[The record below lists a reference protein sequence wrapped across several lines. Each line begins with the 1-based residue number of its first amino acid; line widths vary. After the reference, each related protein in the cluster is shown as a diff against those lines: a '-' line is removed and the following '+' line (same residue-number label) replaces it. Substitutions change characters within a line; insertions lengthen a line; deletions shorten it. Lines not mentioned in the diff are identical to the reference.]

1 MADDPRAQDR
11 ERPPRRRGRY
21 GNYKEFGVD
30 ITQVDER
37 VKQALS
43 PVDDEDPF
51 AQAVRSKEEMAKTAK
66 AFGLRNRIKR
76 GNR

>member
-11 ERPPRRRGRY
+11 ERPWRRGRY
-21 GNYKEFGVD
+21 GNYKEFGAD

-43 PVDDEDPF
+43 PVDDLDPF
-51 AQAVRSKEEMAKTAK
+51 AQAVRSKDEMEQASKAWRKRRKT
-66 AFGLRNRIKR
+66 
-76 GNR
+76 